1 MNIRILIA
9 AAALVPATLF
19 AQERYATRSGEITF
33 HSHTPVE
40 DIEAVNHKATSVL
53 DAASGALE
61 FAVLIKGFEFEKA
74 LMQEHFNENYMES
87 NTYPK
92 ATFKGKLTGVTA
104 EQLKKPGTYDVT
116 ASGDLT
122 IHGVAKPVSSKGT
135 ITVAEG
141 GALKA
146 SSDFIVKPA
155 DHGIKVPGGVN
166 VAEQIQVKV
175 RIDYTKM

>member
-1 MNIRILIA
+1 MNIRTSF
-9 AAALVPATLF
+9 LVATLLPLLAT
-19 AQERYATRSGEITF
+19 AQDKYATRNGEISF
-33 HSHTPVE
+33 FSHTAVE
-40 DIEAVNHKATSVL
+40 DIDAVNHKATSVL
-53 DAASGALE
+53 DAATGAME

-92 ATFKGKLTGVTA
+92 ATFKGKVAGVTA
-104 EQLKKPGTYDVT
+104 EQLKTAATYEVT
-116 ASGDLT
+116 VSGELT

-135 ITVAEG
+135 LVSDG
-141 GALKA
+141 KGAVKA

-166 VAEQIQVKV
+166 VAEEIQVKV
-175 RIDYTKM
+175 RIDYQKL

>member
-1 MNIRILIA
+1 MNIRTSF
-9 AAALVPATLF
+9 LVATLLPLLAT
-19 AQERYATRSGEITF
+19 AQDKYATRNGEISF
-33 HSHTPVE
+33 FSHTAVE
-40 DIEAVNHKATSVL
+40 DIDAVNHKATSVL
-53 DAASGALE
+53 DAATGAIE

-92 ATFKGKLTGVTA
+92 ATFKGKVAGVTA
-104 EQLKKPGTYDVT
+104 EQLKTAATYEVT
-116 ASGDLT
+116 VSGELT

-135 ITVAEG
+135 LVSDG
-141 GALKA
+141 KGAVKA

-166 VAEQIQVKV
+166 VAEEIQVKV
-175 RIDYTKM
+175 RIDYQKL

>member
-1 MNIRILIA
+1 MNIRTSLLV
-9 AAALVPATLF
+9 AALLPLLAS
-19 AQERYATRSGEITF
+19 AQDKYATRNGEISF
-33 HSHTPVE
+33 FSHTAVE
-40 DIEAVNHKATSVL
+40 DIDAVNHKATSVL
-53 DAASGALE
+53 DAATGAIE

-92 ATFKGKLTGVTA
+92 ATFKGKVAGVTA
-104 EQLKKPGTYDVT
+104 EQLKTAGTYEVT
-116 ASGDLT
+116 VSGELT

-135 ITVAEG
+135 LVSDG
-141 GALKA
+141 KGAVKA

-166 VAEQIQVKV
+166 VAEEIQVKA
-175 RIDYTKM
+175 RIDYQKL